1 MTGVTR
7 MRGKN
12 RKAHRAPSAR
22 DDFAFDC
29 LSRLARILVR
39 CGHSPRDLVRQLRD
53 ICRTLDEPS
62 RPWDPR
68 LLSLLAELPHVIAV
82 WHADP
87 RYLDTEGRP
96 LGLALQGPRASL
108 GSLIKQVL
116 PHENPRSVVA
126 ALAEMR
132 GIHRRGS
139 RYFPTGRHIVYRQDT
154 ARLNSLTFLVRIL
167 RTVERNLS
175 GARTAILER
184 NATHPAFPVAALPG
198 FHRRVKVRA
207 ADLLWD
213 IDTDLRRREK
223 RFRGGRK
230 TRVGVEI
237 FAFEEPIRGKSRL
250 SKRPGRDGA
259 ARAVITARKRRRT
272 AG

>member
-1 MTGVTR
+1 

-22 DDFAFDC
+22 DDFACEC

-62 RPWDPR
+62 RRWDPH

-87 RYLDTEGRP
+87 RYLDAEGRP
-96 LGLALQGPRASL
+96 LGLALHGPRASL
-108 GSLIKQVL
+108 GALIKQVL

-126 ALAEMR
+126 ALAEMQ
-132 GIHRRGS
+132 GIRRRSG
-139 RYFPTGRHIVYRQDT
+139 RYFPTGRHIEYQQDT

-167 RTVERNLS
+167 RTVEHNVS
-175 GARTAILER
+175 GARTAAILER

-207 ADLLWD
+207 ADFLWD

-223 RFRGGRK
+223 RFPGGRK

-237 FAFEEPIRGKSRL
+237 FAFEEPIRGKPPL
-250 SKRPGRDGA
+250 SKRTGRDGV
-259 ARAVITARKRRRT
+259 ARAVITARKQRRT